1 MKELLTIEPVTIYEA
16 LQGRYIRFVSDLDNL
31 QRWQRP
37 GLRRPVL
44 PITDRLL
51 Q

>member
-16 LQGRYIRFVSDLDNL
+16 LQRRYIRFVSDLDICNDGSG
-31 QRWQRP
+31 P
-37 GLRRPVL
+37 DYRRPVL